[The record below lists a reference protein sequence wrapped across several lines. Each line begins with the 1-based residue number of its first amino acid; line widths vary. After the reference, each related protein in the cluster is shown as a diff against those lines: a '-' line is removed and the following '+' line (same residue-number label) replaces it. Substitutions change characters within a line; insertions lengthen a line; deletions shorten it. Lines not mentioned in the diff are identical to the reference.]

1 MTDIKLPVK
10 WLQEKGIKICVGD
23 CWTHNWACDIVNGN
37 VISGSDSV
45 NFNCV
50 PYEDIF
56 ITSFADRENTGEQPV
71 EDWVPVETLDI
82 VDYKDDTRTASE
94 IDWVR
99 PNDGDVK
106 HGYICSWKPNA
117 EALMEIYTAEQNNSN
132 SDYSYDSYDL
142 TRVAEAITEWAF
154 KDGFRVKSV
163 ASAPLGYLVGKEGF
177 TQEQWQDKRYELG
190 LDKKETKLKLTE
202 DDIGKKF
209 ENKARAVFEVTGVG
223 IFSASLKSKETGWES
238 VWTCELDGAIHTG
251 GMYKDN
257 KLIKRHEPRYWLKDL
272 PDADLFTYD
281 WIACDSDG
289 TWFYYMSEPRS
300 NDVNHVEKG
309 SASEQSGHLD
319 CLQMPR
325 LKNDEWKL
333 SKISM
338 VELKEWQE
346 ANK

>member
-117 EALMEIYTAEQNNSN
+117 EALMEIYTAEQEDNT
-132 SDYSYDSYDL
+132 DKY
-142 TRVAEAITEWAF
+142 
-154 KDGFRVKSV
+154 VKIFNDAKPKKS
-163 ASAPLGYLVGKEGF
+163 PHLI
-177 TQEQWQDKRYELG
+177 DKF
-190 LDKKETKLKLTE
+190 
-202 DDIGKKF
+202 I
-209 ENKARAVFEVTGVG
+209 
-223 IFSASLKSKETGWES
+223 
-238 VWTCELDGAIHTG
+238 
-251 GMYKDN
+251 
-257 KLIKRHEPRYWLKDL
+257 
-272 PDADLFTYD
+272 
-281 WIACDSDG
+281 
-289 TWFYYMSEPRS
+289 
-300 NDVNHVEKG
+300 
-309 SASEQSGHLD
+309 
-319 CLQMPR
+319 
-325 LKNDEWKL
+325 
-333 SKISM
+333 
-338 VELKEWQE
+338 
-346 ANK
+346 